1 MENLKVGDN
10 KQITTHK
17 EQKNKSNKSRSAKNS
32 KNNKN
37 NKKPAAKS
45 KGNQK
50 SNSRSNA
57 KSKTNISKSFDALE
71 RKMEAKLEN
80 SLGLNLDDNSTQKKN
95 SAKNNSAS
103 QSTKKAVK
111 NKRNNGSGSKNQSKT
126 ENNTVKV
133 ESSKNNKPKANKP
146 VKYASFLDKL
156 AAESETLDYTD
167 SLLNRESN
175 NQESVKPIIEEVKP
189 AENSNDNGLFN
200 ISKLKFGKKNKNN
213 KQATQKIEKISIIPL
228 GGLGEIGKNMT
239 AVKYGNNIIVI
250 DGGMSFPD
258 DDLPGIDLVI
268 PDYNYLLENKEMVKA
283 FVVTHGHEDHIGGLP
298 YMLND
303 LHVPVYGGKLTMGLL
318 KGKLEEKNVL
328 GFDLHEI
335 HNRDMVEIGPF
346 KVEFI
351 RVSHSIPDSY
361 ALAIHTPA
369 GIIVHTGDFKL
380 DMSPIDNKFMDLARF
395 SELGEQGVL
404 LMLADS
410 TNVERPGFTASEKV
424 VGQTLE
430 TTFMGATGRIIVTSF
445 ASNVHRIQ
453 QVIWAAEAT
462 NRKVA
467 VVGRGM
473 TNVIAIAL
481 DLGYLQVKAGT
492 LVDISEINSYPDKKV
507 TILTTGSQGE
517 SFAGLTRMSQGE
529 HKQIKIRPGDLI
541 VISAN
546 AIPGNEK
553 TVAKTIDNL
562 YRRGAEVMYGRGLG
576 IHVSGH
582 ASMEDLKL
590 IFNMVKPKFFMP
602 VHGEYRMLCS
612 HGKLA
617 ERMGVDAE
625 NIFILENG
633 EVLDIEKEKG
643 TISGKVHSGRVLIDG
658 LGVGDI
664 GTAVLKERRQ
674 LSNDGIVIAN
684 IVMDKTTG
692 RSIAEPYLVSRGFV
706 YEKDNDL
713 IISEAEQIV
722 QNICDEYLGKDYNLP
737 AMKNSLRTA
746 LAKYLYYQTGRKPI
760 ILPIIMEV

>member
-1 MENLKVGDN
+1 MENTKVSGG
-10 KQITTHK
+10 KQTAAHGQESK
-17 EQKNKSNKSRSAKNS
+17 KSSGYKRNNNRKKNYYQQKKKKSNNSAKNDI
-32 KNNKN
+32 NKN
-37 NKKPAAKS
+37 
-45 KGNQK
+45 
-50 SNSRSNA
+50 
-57 KSKTNISKSFDALE
+57 FDELE
-71 RKMEAKLEN
+71 RKLEAKLES
-80 SLGLNLDDNSTQKKN
+80 SLGLTPAAGGKKNNNRKNEQKKSEAKGRNNANPKNQANAKNKKN
-95 SAKNNSAS
+95 SGKNNAKPQSAPAASVLSESKKDVNNSAAGNKNS
-103 QSTKKAVK
+103 LKKDFVSTP
-111 NKRNNGSGSKNQSKT
+111 
-126 ENNTVKV
+126 
-133 ESSKNNKPKANKP
+133 KP
-146 VKYASFLDKL
+146 F
-156 AAESETLDYTD
+156 SE
-167 SLLNRESN
+167 
-175 NQESVKPIIEEVKP
+175 
-189 AENSNDNGLFN
+189 GGFFN
-200 ISKLKFGKKNKNN
+200 FSKLKFGKKNKEN
-213 KQATQKIEKISIIPL
+213 KNQNKNQNGKNAAKNEKISIIPL

-239 AVKYGNNIIVI
+239 AVKYGNHILVV

-268 PDYNYLLENKEMVKA
+268 PDYNYLLENRSMVEA

-298 YMLND
+298 YILND
-303 LHVPVYGGKLTMGLL
+303 LPAPVFGGKLTIGLI
-318 KGKLEEKNVL
+318 KGKLEEHNVNGIQL
-328 GFDLHEI
+328 NEVR
-335 HNRDMVEIGPF
+335 NRDVVEVGPF

-351 RVSHSIPDSY
+351 RVSHSIPDSF

-380 DMSPIDNKFMDLARF
+380 DMSPVDNQFMDLARF

-430 TTFMGATGRIIVTSF
+430 TTFLGATGRIIVTSF

-462 NRKVA
+462 NRKVS

-473 TNVIAIAL
+473 TNVMAIAM
-481 DLGYLQVKAGT
+481 DLGYLQLKPDT
-492 LVDISEINSYPDKKV
+492 LVDISQINSYPDNKV

-529 HKQIKIRPGDLI
+529 HKQIKIRQGDLI

-562 YRRGAEVMYGRGLG
+562 YRRGADVMYGRGLG

-582 ASMEDLKL
+582 ASIEDLKL

-602 VHGEYRMLCS
+602 VHGEYRMLCA

-617 ERMGVDAE
+617 EKMGVAPE
-625 NIFILENG
+625 NIFLLENG
-633 EVLDIEKEKG
+633 QVLDITPTQGK
-643 TISGKVHSGRVLIDG
+643 INGKVHSGRILIDG

-684 IVMDKTTG
+684 IVMDKKNG
-692 RSIAEPYLVSRGFV
+692 RTVTDPYLVSRGFV
-706 YEKDNDL
+706 YERDNDL

-722 QNICDEYLGKDYNLP
+722 QNICDDYLGKNYNLP
-737 AMKNSLRTA
+737 AMKNHLRSA
-746 LAKYLYYQTGRKPI
+746 LAKYFYEQTGRKPI
-760 ILPIIMEV
+760 VLPIIMEV

>member
-1 MENLKVGDN
+1 MEKNKVSDN
-10 KQITTHK
+10 KQITTH
-17 EQKNKSNKSRSAKNS
+17 EQENRKTPATKRNNIKKKNNSNQKKKNISNKAKN
-32 KNNKN
+32 NLN
-37 NKKPAAKS
+37 
-45 KGNQK
+45 
-50 SNSRSNA
+50 
-57 KSKTNISKSFDALE
+57 KSFDDLE
-71 RKMEAKLEN
+71 KKLEAKLES
-80 SLGLNLDDNSTQKKN
+80 SLGLTSDSNPKRGSVPKN
-95 SAKNNSAS
+95 GMKRV
-103 QSTKKAVK
+103 STKKNLKTEDVK
-111 NKRNNGSGSKNQSKT
+111 NSTKNIANKNRSEIIKQSLNK
-126 ENNTVKV
+126 NKKV
-133 ESSKNNKPKANKP
+133 NNKSTI
-146 VKYASFLDKL
+146 KYDNS
-156 AAESETLDYTD
+156 SE
-167 SLLNRESN
+167 
-175 NQESVKPIIEEVKP
+175 
-189 AENSNDNGLFN
+189 ENSLFN
-200 ISKLKFGKKNKNN
+200 FSKLKLGRKSKSKRMDKSNG
-213 KQATQKIEKISIIPL
+213 KIEKISIIPL

-239 AVKYGNNIIVI
+239 AIKYGNSILVV

-268 PDYNYLLENKEMVKA
+268 PDYNYLLENRNMVKA

-298 YMLND
+298 YILND
-303 LHVPVYGGKLTMGLL
+303 LPVPVYGGKLTLGLI
-318 KGKLEEKNVL
+318 KSKLEEHNINGINLAEVK
-328 GFDLHEI
+328 
-335 HNRDMVEIGPF
+335 NRDMVQIGPF

-351 RVSHSIPDSY
+351 RVSHSIPDSF

-380 DMSPIDNKFMDLARF
+380 DMSPVDNQFMDLARF

-404 LMLADS
+404 LMMADS

-430 TTFMGATGRIIVTSF
+430 TTFLGATGRIIVTSF

-462 NRKVA
+462 NRKVS

-473 TNVIAIAL
+473 TNVMDIAM
-481 DLGYLQVKAGT
+481 DLGYLQIKPDT
-492 LVDISEINSYPDKKV
+492 LVDISEITSYPDNKV
-507 TILTTGSQGE
+507 AILTTGSQGE

-582 ASMEDLKL
+582 ASIEDLKL

-602 VHGEYRMLCS
+602 VHGEYRMLCA

-617 ERMGVDAE
+617 EKMGVPQD
-625 NIFILENG
+625 NIFLLENG
-633 EVLDIEKEKG
+633 EVLDLTQKEGK
-643 TISGKVHSGRVLIDG
+643 INGKVHSGRILIDG

-684 IVMDKTTG
+684 IVMDKQHG

-706 YEKDNDL
+706 YERDNDL
-713 IISEAEQIV
+713 IISEAEQII
-722 QNICDEYLGKDYNLP
+722 QNICDEYLGKNYNLP
-737 AMKNSLRTA
+737 AMKNHLRSA
-746 LAKYLYYQTGRKPI
+746 IGKYLYEQTGRKPI

>member
-1 MENLKVGDN
+1 MDNLKVSN
-10 KQITTHK
+10 NNQITTHK
-17 EQKNKSNKSRSAKNS
+17 EQKN
-32 KNNKN
+32 NKN
-37 NKKPAAKS
+37 RNPKNGNKKGYNK
-45 KGNQK
+45 NHV
-50 SNSRSNA
+50 
-57 KSKTNISKSFDALE
+57 KSKTDYKNYGKKKTNPKGNLSKSFDALE
-71 RKMEAKLEN
+71 RKMEARLEN
-80 SLGLNLDDNSTQKKN
+80 SLGLNDDNGIKKKN
-95 SAKNNSAS
+95 NTKNGNIGTQNGKNGKNNAN
-103 QSTKKAVK
+103 
-111 NKRNNGSGSKNQSKT
+111 NKRNNTKQYKEQKSNTKNT
-126 ENNTVKV
+126 
-133 ESSKNNKPKANKP
+133 KPKADKP

-156 AAESETLDYTD
+156 AAENATVDYTD
-167 SLLNRESN
+167 SLLNKESY
-175 NQESVKPIIEEVKP
+175 NQKTEKTLTESVKNN
-189 AENSNDNGLFN
+189 ENNTENGLFN
-200 ISKLKFGKKNKNN
+200 LTKLKFGKKNKNN
-213 KQATQKIEKISIIPL
+213 KKQVAQKIERISIIPL

-239 AVKYGNNIIVI
+239 AVKYGNSIIVV

-268 PDYNYLLENKEMVKA
+268 PDYNYLLENKDMVKA

-298 YMLND
+298 YILND
-303 LHVPVYGGKLTMGLL
+303 LSVPVYGGKLTMGLL
-318 KGKLEEKNVL
+318 RGKLEEKNIT
-328 GFDLHEI
+328 GYELHEI
-335 HNRDMVEIGPF
+335 KNRETVEINPF

-473 TNVIAIAL
+473 TNVITIAL

-492 LVDISEINSYPDKKV
+492 LVDISEINSFPDKKV
-507 TILTTGSQGE
+507 AILTTGSQGE

-582 ASMEDLKL
+582 ASVEDLKL

-617 ERMGVDAE
+617 ERMGVEPD

-633 EVLDIEKEKG
+633 QVLDITEESG
-643 TISGKVHSGRVLIDG
+643 CISGKVHSGRVLIDG

-684 IVMDKTTG
+684 IVMDKSTG
-692 RSIAEPYLVSRGFV
+692 RSVAEPYLVSRGFV

-722 QNICDEYLGKDYNLP
+722 QNICDEYLGKSYNLP
-737 AMKNSLRTA
+737 AMKSSLRTA

>member
-1 MENLKVGDN
+1 MDNTQVSDN
-10 KQITTHK
+10 KQINTHK
-17 EQKNKSNKSRSAKNS
+17 EQKNRNYKNNAYKNNNYKNKKNS
-32 KNNKN
+32 RYKGKNSAQNKN
-37 NKKPAAKS
+37 NL
-45 KGNQK
+45 
-50 SNSRSNA
+50 SN
-57 KSKTNISKSFDALE
+57 SFDALE
-71 RKMEAKLEN
+71 KKMEAKLET
-80 SLGLNLDDNSTQKKN
+80 SLGLAGNNGGSAKKN
-95 SAKNNSAS
+95 GKNQNHKKNTAKKNNNRNYNGKKNAGKRP
-103 QSTKKAVK
+103 QKQPDFMEKWTKDAMVGIGGTALSSGI
-111 NKRNNGSGSKNQSKT
+111 RNYPEMEINTAEEAT
-126 ENNTVKV
+126 E
-133 ESSKNNKPKANKP
+133 E
-146 VKYASFLDKL
+146 
-156 AAESETLDYTD
+156 
-167 SLLNRESN
+167 
-175 NQESVKPIIEEVKP
+175 
-189 AENSNDNGLFN
+189 NGLFN
-200 ISKLKFGKKNKNN
+200 FSKLKFGKKNKGKDAAKSGGKN
-213 KQATQKIEKISIIPL
+213 EKISIIPL

-239 AVKYGNNIIVI
+239 AIKYGNNILVV

-268 PDYNYLLENKEMVKA
+268 PDYNYLLENRSMVKA

-298 YMLND
+298 YVLND
-303 LHVPVYGGKLTMGLL
+303 LPVPVYGGRLTVGLIR
-318 KGKLEEKNVL
+318 GKLEEKNVKGVQL
-328 GFDLHEI
+328 NEI
-335 HNRDMVEIGPF
+335 KNRDVVKIGPF

-351 RVSHSIPDSY
+351 RVSHSIPDSF

-380 DMSPIDNKFMDLARF
+380 DMSPIDNQFMDLARF

-404 LMLADS
+404 LMMADS

-430 TTFMGATGRIIVTSF
+430 TTFIGATGRIIVTSF

-492 LVDISEINSYPDKKV
+492 LVDISEINSYPDNKV
-507 TILTTGSQGE
+507 AILTTGSQGE

-529 HKQIKIRPGDLI
+529 HKQIKIRQGDLI

-582 ASMEDLKL
+582 ASVEDLKL

-617 ERMGVDAE
+617 ERMGVNPK
-625 NIFILENG
+625 NIFLLENG
-633 EVLDIEKEKG
+633 QVLDLSQKSGYIA
-643 TISGKVHSGRVLIDG
+643 GKVQSGRILIDG

-684 IVMDKTTG
+684 IVMDKKNG
-692 RSIAEPYLVSRGFV
+692 RCVAEPYLVSRGFV
-706 YEKDNDL
+706 YERDNDL
-713 IISEAEQIV
+713 IISEAEQII
-722 QNICDEYLGKDYNLP
+722 QNICDDYLGRNYNLP

-746 LAKYLYYQTGRKPI
+746 LGKYLYYQTGRKPI